1 MKSGRIYG
9 GKYMRISNS
18 SMNQIVKSGNID
30 LISKVAMNNGSFNNF
45 LTREE
50 AKLLQK
56 EREAERTKKFLPS
69 SELVFV
75 HTLDRDQDQNV
86 EMMDSVVSQAEM
98 MYHIYNMGYNRP
110 LDETMDDLTKYAK
123 GIGIS
128 RNKLRFAV
136 ENIDKDYLVK
146 YESQYSEAIRG
157 FLSED
162 DLSSIATDPELAVY
176 YQEQEK
182 EEEEEEETL
191 ESYGLYGFSF

>member
-1 MKSGRIYG
+1 MKSGGTYG
-9 GKYMRISNS
+9 GKYMRISNP
-18 SMNQIVKSGNID
+18 SMNQIVKSGNVE

-56 EREAERTKKFLPS
+56 EREAEKPKKFLPS

-86 EMMDSVVSQAEM
+86 EIMDPVVSQAEM

-146 YESQYSEAIRG
+146 YESQYSEAIRK

-182 EEEEEEETL
+182 EEEEEE
-191 ESYGLYGFSF
+191 